1 MQKAIDNYIPPYA
14 LNDPNADYWQDQKA
28 SDELDKIFRYY
39 YNELNLPIE
48 LSKNKYY
55 SLIELMQ
62 PQDIDGEI
70 VAMLNKIEEYNQSNN
85 TQGQ

>member
-1 MQKAIDNYIPPYA
+1 
-14 LNDPNADYWQDQKA
+14 
-28 SDELDKIFRYY
+28 
-39 YNELNLPIE
+39 LPIE

-62 PQDIDGEI
+62 PQDIDEEI